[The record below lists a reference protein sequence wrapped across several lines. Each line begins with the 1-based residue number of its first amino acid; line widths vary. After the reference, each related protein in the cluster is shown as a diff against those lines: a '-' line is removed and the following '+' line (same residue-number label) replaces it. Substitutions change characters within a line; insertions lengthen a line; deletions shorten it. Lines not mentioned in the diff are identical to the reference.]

1 MAGDNNKLMRE
12 RDRLMR
18 AYEAR
23 KSELATC
30 ENNLGF
36 FSSKSKSG
44 DSMLREMNRRIGRL
58 KEDIASIEQKINI
71 IDSHL

>member
-1 MAGDNNKLMRE
+1 
-12 RDRLMR
+12 MR
-18 AYEAR
+18 AFEAR

-30 ENNLGF
+30 ENNLGV

-44 DSMLREMNRRIGRL
+44 DSMLREMNRRIARL
-58 KEDIASIEQKINI
+58 REDIASIEQKINV